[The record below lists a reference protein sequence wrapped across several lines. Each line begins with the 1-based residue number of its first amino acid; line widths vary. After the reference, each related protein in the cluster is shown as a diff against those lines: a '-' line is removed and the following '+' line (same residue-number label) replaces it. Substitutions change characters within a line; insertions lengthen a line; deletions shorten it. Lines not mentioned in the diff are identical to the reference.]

1 MISVRV
7 TIALLLGVIAVLL
20 CGLGYVTWW
29 QIRTAALQAQ
39 AETRHHESY
48 ALSEAMRQSS
58 DQLTSMVRQ
67 YVATGE
73 PRYREYYEEILAIR
87 NGTAPRPRDYDGSF
101 WDRVLAHGKA
111 GVEYGPPFSLIE
123 MMRAAHLPE
132 NEFAALDSSRQASDE
147 LTRIEIGVMDR
158 VAGRIARG
166 VDRSY
171 PADIQPEYEHLAD
184 GTYNAYKDRIMAA
197 VRQFQGLAD
206 ARTQSEVA
214 ALRARGAR
222 LLSSQIAFFLL
233 LLLLSTA
240 TFLVSERGLTRPL
253 RDLMQLTRRIAG
265 GDYGQRVGPHTLLEL
280 QRLGETFNDM
290 AGAIQRDIARREQAE
305 KRALD
310 ANHAKSAFLANM
322 SHEIRTPLNAV
333 IGMSELLCETK
344 LDGEQRDN
352 VEIIH
357 SSGEHLLSV
366 INDILDFS
374 KVEAGMIELDEQ
386 IFDLRRTVEEA
397 LEMVAVK
404 AAQKNLDLASEFA
417 ADTPE
422 MVKGDRW
429 RVSQILVNY
438 LSNAV
443 KFTELGEVVVSVSAT
458 RLDARR
464 HLLQVA
470 VRDTGIGIPA
480 DRFDRLFQTFSQVDA
495 STTRHYGG
503 SGLGLAI
510 SKRLAERMGGGV
522 AVESHPGLGSIF
534 SFTFAAETDPA
545 WRMAPRPDSTILA
558 GKRLLIVDD
567 NPANRRILR
576 ATALEWGMQPTDTG
590 SPHEALEMIGRGEPF
605 DLGALDFQMPEMGG
619 DELAAAIR
627 RQHSHAQLPLLL
639 LSSVR
644 RSARDLPDFNRVL
657 LKPLR
662 RSALLDAFLDL
673 LSGIAPV
680 AAPEVAAPT
689 MPAPDLRILLVED
702 NAMNQKVALLML
714 ESLGYTADLAENGL
728 VAVQQV
734 ERQRYDVV
742 LMDAQMPVMDGLEA
756 ARRIRL
762 LPIQQPRIFAMTANV
777 LDSERQQCIDAG
789 MERHLAK
796 PIRRQQLEQALRE
809 VAAALE
815 PRPGDPAAATPA
827 VGNAFDDGALAR
839 LAEEVGADGALEVIE
854 AMCASAA
861 HARQTLLDASA
872 AGNLKRLWHEVNS
885 LKANCAMV
893 GATLLAAECGEI
905 ENTILKQNPG
915 ADRDALEQ
923 QLRSIT
929 ERYAQLAGQL
939 ARWRHRLPP
948 ARL

>member
-7 TIALLLGVIAVLL
+7 TIALLLGVIAALL
-20 CGLGYVTWW
+20 CGLGYVTWL
-29 QIRTAALQAQ
+29 QVRTAALQAQ
-39 AETRHHESY
+39 AESRHHESY

-101 WDRVLAHGKA
+101 WDRVLARGKA
-111 GVEYGPPFSLIE
+111 GVEYGPPVSLIE
-123 MMRAAHLPE
+123 MMRAAPLAE
-132 NEFAALDSSRQASDE
+132 AEFTALDNSRKTSDE
-147 LTRIEIGVMDR
+147 LARIEIEVMDR
-158 VAGRIARG
+158 VAPRIARG
-166 VDRSY
+166 VDRNY
-171 PADIQPEYEHLAD
+171 PADVQPEYEHLVD
-184 GTYNAYKDRIMAA
+184 GTYNAYKDSIMVAI
-197 VRQFQGLAD
+197 RQFQGLVD
-206 ARTQSEVA
+206 ARTQGEVA
-214 ALRARGAR
+214 ALQARGKR
-222 LLSSQIAFFLL
+222 LLTSQIAFFLL
-233 LLLLSTA
+233 LLLLSA
-240 TFLVSERGLTRPL
+240 AAFMVSERGLTRPL

-265 GDYGQRVGPHTLLEL
+265 GDYAQRVGLHTLLEL

-290 AGAIQRDIARREQAE
+290 AAAIQRDIARREQAE

-333 IGMSELLCETK
+333 IGMSELLRDTK
-344 LDGEQRDN
+344 LDAEQRDG
-352 VEIIH
+352 VETIH
-357 SSGEHLLSV
+357 GSGEHLLSV

-386 IFDLRRTVEEA
+386 VFDLRRTVEEA

-404 AAQKNLDLASEFA
+404 AAQKNLDLACEFA
-417 ADTPE
+417 EDTPE

-429 RVSQILVNY
+429 RVGQILVNY

-443 KFTELGEVVVSVSAT
+443 KFTELGEVVVGVSAT
-458 RLDARR
+458 RLDPRR
-464 HLLQVA
+464 QLLRVA
-470 VRDTGIGIPA
+470 VRDSGIGIPA

-510 SKRLAERMGGGV
+510 SRRLAERMGGGV
-522 AVESHPGLGSIF
+522 AVESQPGRGSVFI
-534 SFTFAAETDPA
+534 FTFAAETDPA
-545 WRMAPRPDSTILA
+545 WRVPPRPDSTILV

-605 DLGALDFQMPEMGG
+605 DLGALDYQMPEMGG

-627 RQHSHAQLPLLL
+627 RQRDHAQLPLLL
-639 LSSVR
+639 LSSAR
-644 RSARDLPDFNRVL
+644 RAARELPDFDRVL

-662 RSALLDAFLDL
+662 RSALLDTFLEL
-673 LSGIAPV
+673 LSGTAPPE
-680 AAPEVAAPT
+680 AAEVAAPAT
-689 MPAPDLRILLVED
+689 PAPHLRILLVED
-702 NAMNQKVALLML
+702 NAVNQKVALLML

-728 VAVQQV
+728 AALQKV
-734 ERQRYDVV
+734 ERQPYDVV

-756 ARRIRL
+756 TRRIRRL
-762 LPIQQPRIFAMTANV
+762 QIPQPRIFAMTANAF
-777 LDSERQQCIDAG
+777 DSERQQCIDAG
-789 MERHLAK
+789 MERHVAK
-796 PIRRQQLEQALRE
+796 PIRRQQLEQLLRE

-815 PRPGDPAAATPA
+815 PRPVDLLAAAPPEDSNT
-827 VGNAFDDGALAR
+827 FEDGALAR

-854 AMCASAA
+854 AMSADA
-861 HARQTLLDASA
+861 ARACQTLLDAGA
-872 AGNLKRLWHEVNS
+872 AGNLKRLQRELRS
-885 LKANCAMV
+885 LKANCEMV
-893 GATLLAAECGEI
+893 GAGPLAAECGKLEQTLP
-905 ENTILKQNPG
+905 EYDPE
-915 ADRDALEQ
+915 ADRDALVQ
-923 QLRSIT
+923 RLRSIT
-929 ERYAQLAGQL
+929 GRYAQLAGQL
-939 ARWRHRLPP
+939 ARWHPP
-948 ARL
+948 QANL